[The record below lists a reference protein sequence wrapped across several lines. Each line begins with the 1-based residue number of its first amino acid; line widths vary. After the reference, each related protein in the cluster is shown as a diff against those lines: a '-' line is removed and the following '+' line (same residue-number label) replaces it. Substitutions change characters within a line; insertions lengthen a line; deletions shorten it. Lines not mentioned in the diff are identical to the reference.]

1 MAARN
6 ACDCRGGDCG
16 ITPSNIKITETM
28 AETMTVWLAVPGQ
41 TELRQETVEGG
52 VVELLMHLAQYI
64 RDVEQAT
71 NIYLTCP
78 GESEQIA
85 VVGNLRQDEKQDD
98 VNEHSEVFSG
108 PVAVFSGV
116 LNKADKLVGHIKKG
130 SVMFALTAVA
140 MSTDIAAGRHEV
152 WMYGAN
158 ATATPTVKSIS
169 TQRPFL
175 EQCCELLGITNAQ
188 KVGIYYGKH
197 AEDETPFL
205 VVGRTQTQTG
215 VALNEWVSKM
225 YGPVIVTGGERK
237 TESDDD
243 DDNEANAVFM
253 LEDCAFDK
261 LHSFM
266 EWSKTHPPNICI

>member
-1 MAARN
+1 
-6 ACDCRGGDCG
+6 
-16 ITPSNIKITETM
+16 
-28 AETMTVWLAVPGQ
+28 MTVWLAVPGQ
-41 TELRQETVEGG
+41 TELIQETVEGG

-108 PVAVFSGV
+108 PVAVFGGV
-116 LNKADKLVGHIKKG
+116 LNTADKLVGHIQKG

-158 ATATPTVKSIS
+158 STATPTVESIS

-175 EQCCELLGITNAQ
+175 EQCCELLGITGAQ
-188 KVGIYYGKH
+188 KVGIYYGNH
-197 AEDETPFL
+197 AEDETPFV

-215 VALNEWVSKM
+215 VASNEWVPGM
-225 YGPVIVTGGERK
+225 YGSVIVTGGYRK
-237 TESDDD
+237 TESNDDD
-243 DDNEANAVFM
+243 DDNETNAVFM
-253 LEDCAFDK
+253 LEDCAFVK

-266 EWSKTHPPNICI
+266 EWSKTHPPNICIRDGIMA